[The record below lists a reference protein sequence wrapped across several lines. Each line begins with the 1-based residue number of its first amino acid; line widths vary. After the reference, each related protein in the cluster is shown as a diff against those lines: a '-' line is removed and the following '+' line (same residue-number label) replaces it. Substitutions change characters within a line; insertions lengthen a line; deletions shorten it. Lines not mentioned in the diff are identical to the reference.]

1 VAASVGALVI
11 LGFCAGDLRQA
22 RKNGYVSFR
31 VRQYQYKEA
40 ECLRLA
46 EQAREPSVKV
56 ALTEIAAQWRELAS
70 HVEGLDRERASLQ
83 AK

>member
-1 VAASVGALVI
+1 
-11 LGFCAGDLRQA
+11 
-22 RKNGYVSFR
+22 VSFR

-46 EQAREPSVKV
+46 EQARESSVKA
-56 ALTEIAAQWRELAS
+56 ALTKIAARWRELSS
-70 HVEGLDRERASLQ
+70 HVEGLDREKASLR